1 MAIEA
6 ENDQTARKKMKSLF
20 SDVAPRVTLII
31 KLSSAQR
38 LPSLGANQVKPNIA
52 IFSNLE
58 QDIGNYE
65 IYIIPKLLIETYLM
79 NAIHITFSF
88 IQLSIFLLRL

>member
-1 MAIEA
+1 
-6 ENDQTARKKMKSLF
+6 MKSLF

-38 LPSLGANQVKPNIA
+38 LPSLVATQVKPNIA
-52 IFSNLE
+52 NLSNLE
-58 QDIGNYE
+58 QDIGNHE
-65 IYIIPKLLIETYLM
+65 IYVIPKLLIEKYLM